1 MITFNDKDYTYLEF
15 QDFIEKYFPDSNEKD
30 AISQMLWAFC
40 ESQAGIS
47 IIAPDGTTLL
57 SNTAHQEIVG
67 VKGKE
72 IVGKNVSVLVS
83 EGIIQRSAAAE
94 VLRTKKKETLIQ
106 TLSNGKVALVV
117 ARPLFDGDDEL
128 KYVVSNIFD
137 VPMLKRT
144 YEEKLKQDALLENYQ
159 QVIEKKMRREVKDVI
174 VTSAKM
180 RSVMSY
186 VERIASN
193 DSSVLILGESGVG
206 KGIIAK
212 AIHSMGRRS
221 DKPFISINCGA
232 IPEQLLESELFGY
245 CKGAFTGANKEGK
258 VGLLEMA
265 DGGTIMLDEIGELPM
280 SLQPK
285 VLKFLE
291 EGIISKIGSTE
302 TKVVDSRIIAATNR
316 NLREMVE
323 NNLFREDLY
332 YRLNVIPLR
341 IPPLRERPEDI
352 APLTM
357 HFLNLQ
363 NKKTGENRKFS
374 SGLIKALEAFKWPG
388 NVRQLRNMVER
399 LLALS
404 GEEVISETELDDLVN
419 EELYGTLSNMED
431 VQWPIDFLTIR
442 REFEDKWVEKAMLKG
457 GSIRAAAKL
466 LGITPSMMYRYINR

>member
-1 MITFNDKDYTYLEF
+1 
-15 QDFIEKYFPDSNEKD
+15 
-30 AISQMLWAFC
+30 
-40 ESQAGIS
+40 
-47 IIAPDGTTLL
+47 
-57 SNTAHQEIVG
+57 
-67 VKGKE
+67 
-72 IVGKNVSVLVS
+72 
-83 EGIIQRSAAAE
+83 
-94 VLRTKKKETLIQ
+94 
-106 TLSNGKVALVV
+106 
-117 ARPLFDGDDEL
+117 
-128 KYVVSNIFD
+128 
-137 VPMLKRT
+137 
-144 YEEKLKQDALLENYQ
+144 
-159 QVIEKKMRREVKDVI
+159 
-174 VTSAKM
+174 M
-180 RSVMSY
+180 RSVMNY

-265 DGGTIMLDEIGELPM
+265 DGGTVMLDEIGELPM